1 MQTRCTATLGFVA
14 RFSFQP
20 DTPAHP
26 NSVRPEPRHPSEQWS
41 TNSSSLG
48 LPNDRKEGFA
58 NVARWIALDNDN
70 ETFVYGKFDELAA
83 RNLLYLQ
90 SELLVLE
97 KQLNELDKNDANSE
111 DLDLKDAA
119 RTWETLTQQSDTGNE
134 EMRVRMDLIVRIRV
148 KLKEYHEAL
157 LLQSEIAKLK
167 RPNKR
172 VLDAYRQWFKKP
184 HPVLGG
190 QAKTFLDASNDLV
203 ALNTSE
209 TDHLSLF
216 LRRQWPAKASA
227 PITELIDVRGPSPSQ
242 FAVISIL
249 VAAVLLVGSIT
260 SLYFVTNNAAKLA
273 AFTAAFALSVGLMTN
288 VRRAEIFAATA
299 GYAAVLVV
307 FVGGNIANSQNVPT
321 AREWPRSSPIF

>member
-1 MQTRCTATLGFVA
+1 MNG
-14 RFSFQP
+14 
-20 DTPAHP
+20 
-26 NSVRPEPRHPSEQWS
+26 S

-48 LPNDRKEGFA
+48 LPSDRKEGFA
-58 NVARWIALDNDN
+58 NVARWIALDADN
-70 ETFVYGKFDELAA
+70 ETFVYRKFDELAA

-111 DLDLKDAA
+111 NMGLKDAA
-119 RTWETLTQQSDTGNE
+119 RTWETLVQQIDTGNE
-134 EMRVRMDLIVRIRV
+134 EMRVRMDLIVMIRA

-157 LLQSEIAKLK
+157 LLQSEITKLK

-184 HPVLGG
+184 DPVLGG

-209 TDHLSLF
+209 TDHL
-216 LRRQWPAKASA
+216 WPADIPQEELCRDGLHRIGRFSEKS
-227 PITELIDVRGPSPSQ
+227 ITIAG
-242 FAVISIL
+242 AVISTL

-260 SLYFVTNNAAKLA
+260 ALYFVTNDAAKLGMIA
-273 AFTAAFALSVGLMTN
+273 TFTAAFALSVGLMTN
-288 VRRAEIFAATA
+288 ARRAEIFAATA
-299 GYAAVLVV
+299 ASFLFEALVFIV
-307 FVGGNIANSQNVPT
+307 MSLSIRPT
-321 AREWPRSSPIF
+321 PQSSPKEERNEENFLGN